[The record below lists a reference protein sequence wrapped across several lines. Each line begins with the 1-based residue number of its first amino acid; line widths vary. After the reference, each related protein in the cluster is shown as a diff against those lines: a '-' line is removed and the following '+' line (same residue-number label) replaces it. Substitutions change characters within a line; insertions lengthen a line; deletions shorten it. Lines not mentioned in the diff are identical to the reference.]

1 MVRCVKLICLIFLL
15 STSSCVQVPEA
26 EFYSAEGIVSIHA
39 KSLDESDS
47 WRHQHGELM
56 TTIVSVET
64 TEPVRGALDLSFYV
78 QQPGTYQFWILGS
91 DRSASEKRKLPAKV
105 FDSENFLF
113 NSFELVLPSGDE
125 PFWFQHDRA
134 NEPLEIFFEKEGH
147 YSILF
152 ESGGEVGFSIA
163 SIHLSL
169 NGAHEPSGI
178 GYPETRRYNMD
189 PVLEKRE
196 HHVEIPPAWAF
207 GVLLGTDHYEGS
219 YFVASGIH
227 IDALLSRDP
236 SGVELQEH
244 IKLGKFLYEPDLE
257 SQKDVP
263 GYFGALMSKVDLS
276 TLRDIHSST
285 VLKDNLV
292 TRGFLL
298 SKAIDLFNPEIKMY
312 PAMWRDSGLSGY
324 DHLKKQVE
332 FTSNPHG
339 ITYEVPFLAAL
350 PEWFREDF
358 EGEID
363 EELFIRWLQFSAFN
377 SIMVLPYFSDWETDR
392 SEEIT
397 KQLKKFTSLR
407 HRLFPY
413 IYSYTLRART
423 ARVKPVTGAGTHTA
437 QFMLGEAFLAAPIVE
452 EGSDQRQVY
461 FPAGTWYNY
470 WDNTEYIGGQ
480 SWIVEAPLSEIPL
493 FVKAGSIIPYRDDSG
508 SVMQAT
514 NNYLTL
520 DIYTGEPG
528 SFRLYEDD
536 GSTMKYR
543 EGEFSTTAFRYFE
556 HTDYATF
563 NIGAVVRGF
572 EGRRSETSYTLRFKF
587 MDVPVSVTAN
597 GESMPSGEGP
607 GMWYYSEQDHTL
619 IITWSQ
625 ADNQRTEFYIQM
637 AP

>member
-1 MVRCVKLICLIFLL
+1 LL
-15 STSSCVQVPEA
+15 SSASCVQIPEA

-39 KSLDESDS
+39 KSLDESES
-47 WRHQHGELM
+47 WRHQHGELI
-56 TTIVSVET
+56 TTIVSVEASQ
-64 TEPVRGALDLSFYV
+64 PVRGALRLSFYV
-78 QQPGTYQFWILGS
+78 QHPGIYQFWILGS
-91 DRSASEKRKLPAKV
+91 DSSTSEKRKLPAQV
-105 FDSENFLF
+105 FDSENYLF

-152 ESGGEVGFSIA
+152 ESGGDPGFSLA
-163 SIHLSL
+163 AIHLSL
-169 NGAHEPSGI
+169 NDAHKPFGI

-207 GVLLGTDHYEGS
+207 GVLLGTDQYGENS
-219 YFVASGIH
+219 VVESGLKF
-227 IDALLSRDP
+227 DALLSRNS
-236 SGVELQEH
+236 SGIKLQEH
-244 IKLGKFLYEPDLE
+244 IQQGRFLNESYLKNREDL
-257 SQKDVP
+257 QGD
-263 GYFGALMSKVDLS
+263 FGVLMSKVDLS
-276 TLRDIHSST
+276 TLSEIHSST
-285 VLKDNLV
+285 VMKDNAGA
-292 TRGFLL
+292 RGFLL

-332 FTSNPHG
+332 FISNPFG

-350 PEWFREDF
+350 PEWLSEGF

-397 KQLKKFTSLR
+397 KQLQKFTSLR

-423 ARVKPVTGAGTHTA
+423 ARVKPLTGDDSHPA
-437 QFMLGEAFLAAPIVE
+437 QFMLGDAFLAAPITE
-452 EGSDQRQVY
+452 KGSDQRQVY

-493 FVKAGSIIPYRDDSG
+493 FIKAGSIIPYRDDSG
-508 SVMQAT
+508 SVMQGT
-514 NNYLTL
+514 NNFLTL

-536 GSTMKYR
+536 GVSMKYR
-543 EGEFSTTAFRYFE
+543 EGDFSTTAFRYFE

-587 MDVPVSVTAN
+587 MDEPVSVSAN
-597 GESMPSGEGP
+597 GETVPNGEEP
-607 GMWYYSEQDHTL
+607 GMWHYNERGQTL
-619 IITWSQ
+619 IIKWSQ
-625 ADNQRTEFYIQM
+625 PDSQRTEFYIKM
-637 AP
+637 AS